1 MQDNENTEV
10 QEIVEQEAEAQETEQ
25 IRIKCPPALTNEEFR
40 NFLVEKTKSQIPNIV
55 ETIAENAELDISKDA
70 EKIDAIIYEEG
81 LRGLFDDIAE
91 ARLDEDNEK
100 LLDVI
105 LFCGFYNEE
114 DRQSIETLKQYNQT
128 DSLTNV
134 AFQRISQVDDMQTA
148 VDFLTNVNTCDTC
161 TTPLQ
166 LDNAFEK
173 IEDFTDFLSGN
184 NRSKIFLNMAN
195 NYRRVLP
202 KDTCYAEGQELN
214 FLKHSLFYADDYKV
228 INACDTRLNPR
239 SPEKK
244 LVSIAYKKAL
254 RHAKNPKILFKLH
267 SKLGDIY
274 QERSK
279 VIGYTAAHSEKED
292 NLEKAIH
299 HYSMATEYSFNP
311 DDRILTLRNLANVQF
326 TADKMDDWAMTKY
339 TIAMSID
346 GYDRYSM
353 LVGTA
358 EKIGKKGQFLLDA
371 ALKGIK
377 KDNLTPI
384 EKINIQERAYTQ
396 MLRISNEPEKEKIN
410 KRLAALSKQKFD
422 IVRTSAAKN
431 FEK

>member
-1 MQDNENTEV
+1 MQDNENTEA
-10 QEIVEQEAEAQETEQ
+10 QEIEVQEAEQ
-25 IRIKCPPALTNEEFR
+25 IKIKCPPALTNEEFR
-40 NFLVEKTKSQIPNIV
+40 NFLIEETKSQIPNIV

-114 DRQSIETLKQYNQT
+114 DRQAIETLKQYNQT
-128 DSLTNV
+128 DSLTNM

-173 IEDFTDFLSGN
+173 IEDFTDFLSGS

-195 NYRRVLP
+195 NYRRVSP

-214 FLKHSLFYADDYKV
+214 FLKHALFYADDYKV
-228 INACDTRLNPR
+228 ISACDTRLNPR

-254 RHAKNPKILFKLH
+254 RQTENPKILFKLH

-274 QERSK
+274 QGRSK
-279 VIGYTAAHSEKED
+279 VIGYTSAHSEKED

-299 HYSMATEYSFNP
+299 HYSMAAEYSFNP

-326 TADKMDDWAMTKY
+326 TADRIDDWAMTKY
-339 TIAMSID
+339 TIAMSIE

-358 EKIGKKGQFLLDA
+358 EKIGKKGQFLLET
-371 ALKGIK
+371 ALKDVK
-377 KDNLTPI
+377 KDNLTPM

-396 MLRISNEPEKEKIN
+396 MLRIVDEPEKAKIN
-410 KRLAALSKQKFD
+410 KRLAALAKQKFD
-422 IVRTSAAKN
+422 IVRTSSAKN